1 MRSSDRPMM
10 WGEPPVGAEG
20 SGGPRFHLPAG
31 TVTFLMADVEGSTR
45 LWSEFPATMGGAVGD
60 VSRILDRAVSK
71 HDGVRPVEQGEGD
84 NVVGA
89 FSRASDAVA
98 AAVQTQ
104 RELASCQWPEGMQ
117 LRVRIALHTA
127 DAQLRDQGNYFG
139 VALSRCARLRA
150 IANGGQTLLSRT
162 TRDLVVDRL
171 PEDVELMDCG
181 VHRLRDLGRPEHV
194 FSLAHAD
201 VEVELGE
208 LRSLDSFPN
217 NLPDQLT
224 SFVGRAREL
233 EQLRGALEETRLM
246 TLTGAGGAGK
256 TRLALQVA
264 ADQLERFRD
273 GAWWVELGALSDPEL
288 VGEALVAALG
298 IRPLPGMS
306 AIEASCMHLVERHAL
321 VVLDN
326 CEHLLTACGEAAEG
340 LLYGCPQ
347 VSLLA
352 TSRTPLGV
360 AGETEWRVP
369 SLSLPSQE
377 PAREMIEALGQSDAV
392 RLFVERARK
401 ARPNFA
407 VNNENV
413 PAVAEICH
421 ALDGLPL
428 AIELAAAR
436 VRMLSVDQ
444 IATGLG
450 DRFHLLTRG
459 ARTALPRHQTLRAC
473 VDWSHDLLSDQE
485 RILLR
490 RLAVFSG
497 GFTLDAVEGVCS
509 GDGLER
515 IAILDLLSS
524 LVDRSLVVAEERGPA
539 VRYRL
544 LETIRQYTFERL
556 VEAREQEMLRDRHR
570 DAYLALAERAAS
582 YLAGHREWLE
592 VLDAEAGNLDA
603 ALERALQTDRE
614 QAVRLCASVFHWW
627 RLRGLF
633 GAAERGYARALDVGD
648 QSASPLR
655 AQALSAYAYLL
666 VSGGK
671 SDPAIAIAQQ
681 ALAMAQEADDQSAQ
695 ARALNVIGLIESFPD
710 PVGSRSRLER
720 ACQLARASGDD
731 WCFVDACLNLAW
743 THQQIC
749 DEHEEGERL
758 RSEVLQLA
766 ERNGYRDY
774 VSWYWLMECWRP
786 LMRGEADRFRV
797 LVERALVVAREI
809 GEPMTEATG
818 EMWIAWRE
826 VEEGHAE
833 DALERVQA
841 ARERMVAGGA
851 GLVLPYLEASIARVR
866 VALGELDRARVVLE
880 PLVASGMDFGWG
892 LGWTTFALAEV
903 LLVAGDQIGAEAR
916 AREALAIGE
925 RISSRQVIALSKEVL
940 ARLCMGRGEYG
951 ESETLLHEAL
961 LLRLEWELFQDL
973 PRTLDALAELAASLD
988 SPEEAARII
997 GVAHRARTDM
1007 RMMPRAADEQRVAE
1021 LERGLRATLG
1031 NPAFQ
1036 AARDEG
1042 ASLTFQEAI
1051 AWIRRARG
1059 ERKRPARGWES
1070 LTPTELKVIE
1080 LVAEGLTNPQIGER
1094 MFISRGTV
1102 KVHLSHIFA
1111 KLGTSTRAELAA
1123 QASRRPLPRAH

>member
-1 MRSSDRPMM
+1 M
-10 WGEPPVGAEG
+10 WGQSVGSERLGWEG
-20 SGGPRFHLPAG
+20 RFLLPAG
-31 TVTFLMADVEGSTR
+31 TVTFLLSDIEGTR
-45 LWSEFPATMGGAVGD
+45 LCEQPPEGVAVAD
-60 VSRILDRAVSK
+60 TYAILDGAIAR
-71 HDGVRPVEQGEGD
+71 HGGVRPLERGEGD
-84 NVVGA
+84 TVVAA
-89 FSRASDAVA
+89 FSRASDAVGA
-98 AAVQTQ
+98 ALEAQG
-104 RELASCQWPEGMQ
+104 E
-117 LRVRIALHTA
+117 LRVHGWPGGVVVRVRLALHTA
-127 DAQLRDQGNYFG
+127 DAQLRDDGSYFG

-150 IANGGQTLLSRT
+150 IANGGQTLLSRAT
-162 TRDLVVDRL
+162 HDLVVDRL
-171 PEDVELMDCG
+171 PEGAELLDRG

-194 FSLAHAD
+194 FELAHAGLP
-201 VEVELGE
+201 VVREP
-208 LRSLDSFPN
+208 LRSLDAFPN

-224 SFVGRAREL
+224 SFVGRDGELREI
-233 EQLRGALEETRLM
+233 AHAIEETRLL

-256 TRLALQVA
+256 TRLALQSVA
-264 ADQLERFRD
+264 DALERFGD
-273 GAWWVELGALSDPEL
+273 GAWWVELAALTDPEL
-288 VGEALVAALG
+288 VGEELVAAIG

-306 AIEASCMHLVERHAL
+306 AIEASCAHLAERQAL

-326 CEHLLTACGEAAEG
+326 CEHLLSACAEAAER
-340 LLYGCPQ
+340 LLRGCPRLS
-347 VSLLA
+347 VLA

-369 SLSLPSQE
+369 SLSLPSPE
-377 PAREMIEALGQSDAV
+377 PAREPIEALGQSDAV
-392 RLFVERARK
+392 RLFIERARK

-407 VNNENV
+407 VNNEN
-413 PAVAEICH
+413 AAGVAEICY

-436 VRMLSVDQ
+436 VRMLSVEQ
-444 IATGLG
+444 IAAGLG

-473 VDWSHDLLSDQE
+473 VDWSHELLSDRE

-490 RLAVFSG
+490 RLAVFAG
-497 GFTLDAVEGVCS
+497 GFTLDVVEDVCQ

-515 IAILDLLSS
+515 VAILDLLSS

-544 LETIRQYTFERL
+544 LETIRQYASERL
-556 VEAREQEMLRDRHR
+556 LEAGEQEVLRDRHG
-570 DAYLALAERAAS
+570 DAYLALVEEAAF
-582 YLAGHREWLE
+582 YLAGHRDWLD
-592 VLDAEAGNLDA
+592 VLDVEAANLDA
-603 ALERALQTDRE
+603 AFERALLAGGER
-614 QAVRLCASVFHWW
+614 ALRFCAAVFHWW

-633 GAAERGYARALDVGD
+633 GAAERACERALGVGD
-648 QSASPLR
+648 RSASPLR
-655 AQALSAYAYLL
+655 AEVLAAYGYLL
-666 VSGGK
+666 VSCGK
-671 SDPAIAIAQQ
+671 SGLAVEIEQR
-681 ALAMAQEADDQSAQ
+681 ALAMAREVDDLSAQ
-695 ARALNVIGLIESFPD
+695 ARALNVLGLIESFPD
-710 PVGSRSRLER
+710 PVGCRPRLER
-720 ACQLARASGDD
+720 ACELARASGDD
-731 WCFVDACLNLAW
+731 WCFVDASLNLSW

-758 RSEVLQLA
+758 RRDVLTLS

-786 LMRGEADRFRV
+786 LVRGEADRFRE
-797 LVERALVVAREI
+797 LVERALVAAREI

-826 VEEGHAE
+826 IEEGRAE
-833 DALERVQA
+833 AALERVEG
-841 ARERMVAGGA
+841 ARERMVAAGA
-851 GLVLPYLEASIARVR
+851 GLVLPYLEASIARAR

-880 PLVASGMDFGWG
+880 PLVASGMDSGWG

-903 LLVAGDQIGAEAR
+903 LWIAGEQTLAEKR
-916 AREALAIGE
+916 AHEALAIGE
-925 RISSRQVIALSKEVL
+925 RISSRQLIALSKEVL
-940 ARLCMGRGEYG
+940 ALMCMERGEYG
-951 ESETLLHEAL
+951 EAETLLHDAL
-961 LLRLEWELFQDL
+961 ALRLQWELFQDL
-973 PRTLDALAELAASLD
+973 PRTLDSLAELAAGLD
-988 SPEEAARII
+988 SRKEAARII
-997 GVAHRARTDM
+997 GAANRARTDM
-1007 RMMPRAADEQRVAE
+1007 GTVPRVPDEQRRAR
-1021 LERGLRATLG
+1021 LERALRAALG
-1031 NPAFQ
+1031 DAEFA

-1042 ASLTFQEAI
+1042 EGLALGEAV

-1123 QASRRPLPRAH
+1123 EASRRTQPRVH